1 MRGVARLGTVLLA
14 CTLAWP
20 VQAWGPLGHA
30 IIAQLAQRQLG
41 ADAHAEVLRLL
52 AATHAESLAAVSS
65 WADAI
70 QDDPA
75 ERALWQRTRRQHY
88 VDFRDP
94 TCEFEPALDCRGGQC
109 VVAGIEHYVAVL
121 ADRSQSDAA
130 RAEALKFV
138 VHFVGDIH
146 QPLHA
151 GYRDDRGGN
160 TWQVR
165 FDGRGSNLHRVW
177 DSGLLA
183 SRGLAAPAYARLL
196 EAQPEAQPQAV
207 AGADAAAY
215 ARWAEESCRITAG
228 PGFYP
233 QTRRIGAGY
242 VRAERPVAEQ
252 RLRLAGRRL
261 AAILDA
267 ALVNDMPRRYQH
279 PPSGRLRSH
288 RPSS

>member
-1 MRGVARLGTVLLA
+1 MRGVARLLTVLLA

-30 IIAQLAQRQLG
+30 IIAELAQRQLG
-41 ADAHAEVLRLL
+41 AGARAEVLHLL
-52 AATHAESLAAVSS
+52 AIGHAESLAAVSS

-75 ERALWQRTRRQHY
+75 ERTLWQRTRRQHY
-88 VDFRDP
+88 VDFRGP
-94 TCEFEPALDCRGGQC
+94 ACEFQPAQDCRKGQC
-109 VVAGIEHYVAVL
+109 VVDGIAHYVAVL
-121 ADRSQSDAA
+121 ADRSRSDVV
-130 RAEALKFV
+130 RLEALKFV
-138 VHFVGDIH
+138 VHFVGDVH

-151 GYRDDRGGN
+151 GSRHDKGGN
-160 TWQVR
+160 AWQVR

-183 SRGLAAPAYARLL
+183 SRGLRAPAYARLL
-196 EAQPEAQPQAV
+196 EAQPGWASQDAD
-207 AGADAAAY
+207 GADAAAY
-215 ARWAEESCRITAG
+215 AQWAQESCRITAL

-233 QTRRIGAGY
+233 QTRRIDAAY

-252 RLRLAGRRL
+252 RLRVASRRL
-261 AAILDA
+261 AAVLDA
-267 ALVNDMPRRYQH
+267 ALTNDAPRQH
-279 PPSGRLRSH
+279 QPQGRLRSH

>member
-1 MRGVARLGTVLLA
+1 MRRVARLGAVLLA

-20 VQAWGPLGHA
+20 AQAWGPLGHA
-30 IIAQLAQRQLG
+30 IIAQLAQRQLN
-41 ADAHAEVLRLL
+41 ADARAEVLRLL
-52 AATHAESLAAVSS
+52 GAGHADSLAAVSS

-75 ERALWQRTRRQHY
+75 ERGLWQRTRRQHY
-88 VDFRDP
+88 VDFRGP
-94 TCEFEPALDCRGGQC
+94 TCEFEPALDCRAGQC
-109 VVAGIEHYVAVL
+109 VVAGIAHYVAVL
-121 ADRSQSDAA
+121 ADRSQGDAV

-138 VHFVGDIH
+138 VHFVGDVH

-151 GYRDDRGGN
+151 GYRNDRGGN

-165 FDGRGSNLHRVW
+165 FERRGSNLHRVW

-183 SRGLAAPAYARLL
+183 SRRLAAPAYARLL
-196 EAQPEAQPQAV
+196 ETRPGLPPRAEA
-207 AGADAAAY
+207 GDATAY
-215 ARWAEESCRITAG
+215 ARWAQESCRITAQ

-233 QTRRIGAGY
+233 EARRIDAAY

-252 RLRLAGRRL
+252 RLRVAGQRL
-261 AAILDA
+261 AAILNA
-267 ALVNDMPRRYQH
+267 ALASNAPREHQ
-279 PPSGRLRSH
+279 PADRLRSH